1 MKFNV
6 PGKDFAAKLQ
16 AVGKVVNA
24 KNTLSIYDNFL
35 LSLKGDRLFIT
46 GSDQENFLTASL
58 EVFDAD
64 EDFSIAVNVKS
75 VLEMTKEITSQPLTF
90 EVNPQTLAV
99 KLSFPSGQFDFP
111 AIDGAEYPKRRED
124 DLEKTSFSLSADTVK
139 RGIENTIFAVSTD
152 VIRPIMTGILWDLKP
167 DASVFVSSD
176 THKLVRYIN
185 KNNPSGKEVSFILP
199 QKPAGIIRGLISDQ
213 MESVEVV
220 VDEKSAVFTLGD
232 YVLACRLIKGQY
244 PNYNRVIPENN
255 PFRLTVD
262 RDSLLAATRRM
273 SIFASQA
280 SGLVRFKIS
289 DSVIGLSAQDQDYF
303 TSAEESVPCNYQG
316 SPMTIG
322 FKADYMREVLS
333 NLKGETVM
341 IELSDPARPG
351 LFMPEEADPGEE
363 VVMLQ
368 MPMQVLD

>member
-90 EVNPQTLAV
+90 EVNPQSLAV

-124 DLEKTSFSLSADTVK
+124 ELEKTSFSLSADTVK
-139 RGIENTIFAVSTD
+139 
-152 VIRPIMTGILWDLKP
+152 
-167 DASVFVSSD
+167 
-176 THKLVRYIN
+176 
-185 KNNPSGKEVSFILP
+185 
-199 QKPAGIIRGLISDQ
+199 
-213 MESVEVV
+213 
-220 VDEKSAVFTLGD
+220 
-232 YVLACRLIKGQY
+232 
-244 PNYNRVIPENN
+244 
-255 PFRLTVD
+255 
-262 RDSLLAATRRM
+262 
-273 SIFASQA
+273 
-280 SGLVRFKIS
+280 
-289 DSVIGLSAQDQDYF
+289 
-303 TSAEESVPCNYQG
+303 
-316 SPMTIG
+316 
-322 FKADYMREVLS
+322 
-333 NLKGETVM
+333 
-341 IELSDPARPG
+341 
-351 LFMPEEADPGEE
+351 
-363 VVMLQ
+363 
-368 MPMQVLD
+368 